1 MMTPMN
7 KIFIEVIY
15 LAFIDLGWKTYYHSY
30 KCHYFKSRHETEA
43 FIMKIKSNTC

>member
-30 KCHYFKSRHETEA
+30 KCHTVNVE
-43 FIMKIKSNTC
+43 MKQSLLS